1 VFHSFVVAFAVGVE
15 LGENKVP
22 NFDET
27 VAVAA
32 NSAAGL
38 SASVFNAA
46 VEINFGAGSARAGT
60 DFPEVILFSETENA
74 VFGKADH
81 VVPDVISLVVVL
93 INGDIEFIFRKF
105 DNFGEIF
112 PCPRNNFF
120 FEVVSEGEV
129 TEHFEIGSV
138 TVVLTDVVDIG
149 GTDTFLAGGYSVA
162 RGFFLAKEPFFHR
175 CHTGV
180 DEKKALIIFGEK
192 GKAGKSFMTFA
203 FEITEEAFAYVVY
216 AHPFHVYII
225 PFN

>member
-1 VFHSFVVAFAVGVE
+1 MFHAFIVAFAVGVK

-22 NFDET
+22 YFDET

-32 NSAAGL
+32 NGASGLAA
-38 SASVFNAA
+38 AVFNAT
-46 VEINFGAGSARAGT
+46 VKINFGAGAAGAGT
-60 DFPEVILFSETENA
+60 DFPEVVLFSETENA
-74 VFGKADH
+74 VFGKSDY
-81 VVPDVISLVVVL
+81 VVPDIVCFTVIL
-93 INGDIEFIFRKF
+93 INGYIEFVFRKF

-129 TEHFEIGSV
+129 TEHLKVSSV
-138 TVVLTDVVDIG
+138 TVVLTYVIDVG
-149 GTDTFLAGGYSVA
+149 GTDALLAGGYSVA

-180 DEKKALIIFGEK
+180 DEKKALVIFREK
-192 GKAGKSFMTFA
+192 GEAGESFMTLA
-203 FEITEEAFAYVVY
+203 FKKAEEAFADVVY
-216 AHPFHVYII
+216 THPFHVYII